1 MVPAIGIIGVTA
13 MAIQS
18 VGVIGAGQMG
28 NGIAHVV
35 ALAGYDVLINDIK
48 KDAESRM
55 KKSVEALHVN
65 FNKIRTGRAHPS
77 ILDAVTV
84 EYYGGQV
91 PLNQVA
97 SVSVEDA
104 RTLAVAPWEQGMVPK
119 IEKAIMTSD
128 LGLNPSSAGNVIRV
142 PMPMLTEETR
152 KGYIKQARG
161 EAETARVA
169 VRNVRRDANGDFK
182 SLLKEKAITEDDQRQ
197 GEDEIQKLT
206 DKYIA
211 EIDKALAA
219 KEQDL
224 MQV

>member
-1 MVPAIGIIGVTA
+1 M
-13 MAIQS
+13 
-18 VGVIGAGQMG
+18 
-28 NGIAHVV
+28 
-35 ALAGYDVLINDIK
+35 INDIK
-48 KDAESRM
+48 KDADARM
-55 KKSVEALHVN
+55 QKSVDALHTN
-65 FNKIRTGRAHPS
+65 FKKIRTGRAHPS

-84 EYYGGQV
+84 DYYGGQV

-97 SVSVEDA
+97 SVNVEDA
-104 RTLAVAPWEQGMVPK
+104 RTLTVSPWEQPMVPK
-119 IEKAIMTSD
+119 IEKAIMTAD

-152 KGYIKQARG
+152 KSYIKQARS
-161 EAETARVA
+161 EAEHTRVA
-169 VRNVRRDANGDFK
+169 IRNVRRDANGDFK
-182 SLLKEKAITEDDQRQ
+182 NLLKDKEITEDDQRQ

-211 EIDKALAA
+211 DIEKALAA